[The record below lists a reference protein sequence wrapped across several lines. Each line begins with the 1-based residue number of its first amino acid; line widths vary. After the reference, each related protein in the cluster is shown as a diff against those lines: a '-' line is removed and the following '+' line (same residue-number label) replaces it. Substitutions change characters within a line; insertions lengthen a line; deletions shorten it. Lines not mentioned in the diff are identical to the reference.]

1 MKLKTLLFS
10 GALFTFAAIN
20 AQKPIV
26 IQEDSLNLGANRY
39 PAISV
44 LIPEVK
50 YEKTRK
56 NWIRKQETGTK
67 SKVVDDAGKMSIFG
81 AKSKNVSPD
90 PFNILSM
97 LADQDSVLR
106 LTAAFEIRK
115 DVYIERSTGEAELAK
130 AKTFLFDFAKD
141 QYTDLVND
149 QLKQEQ
155 SKLKDLEKELRSLEK
170 RQSGMEKDIR
180 TGNRQLVTEREKL
193 TLLNNELTTSTT
205 ALAEHNA
212 EYMVMEPGDE
222 KDAKAKYIKDLE
234 KQKRSTV
241 RSIKKS
247 EKRIRNA
254 ESKISR
260 ANRAI
265 PKNDSTQER
274 IRRLINDQENVVQL
288 FSDKLSKVKAFK

>member
-130 AKTFLFDFAKD
+130 AKTFFDFAKD

>member
-222 KDAKAKYIKDLE
+222 KDAKARYIKDLE

>member
-274 IRRLINDQENVVQL
+274 IRRLINDQE
-288 FSDKLSKVKAFK
+288 KKTEET